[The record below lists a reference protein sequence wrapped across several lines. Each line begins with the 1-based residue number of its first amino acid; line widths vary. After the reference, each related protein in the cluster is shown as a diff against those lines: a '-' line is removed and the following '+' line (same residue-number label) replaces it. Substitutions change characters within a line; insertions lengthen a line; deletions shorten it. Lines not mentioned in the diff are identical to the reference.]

1 MPSLPLAG
9 IRVLDMTVVWAG
21 PYCCTLLADM
31 GAEVIRLESLRAFI
45 TSTRGTLAR
54 PSEEWIKSMPVS
66 HAGTPGRVP
75 GARPWNRTPLFNAHG
90 RNKLGMTL
98 DVRDPEGMD
107 TFKSLVRVSD
117 VFIENNVSE
126 TMDKLGISYELLR
139 EQRPDI
145 IMLRRPAYGNTGPY
159 RNYRAHGVH
168 IEGVLGHTML
178 RSYPDMD
185 PSYNSTV
192 LMSDAAGGTQ
202 GAFAVIAALHHRNR
216 TGKGQLIELAQ
227 AENAMPFLGEY
238 FMDYSMNGRVSNTLG
253 NRHPHALQ
261 GCYPC
266 KGDDHWVNITIYDD
280 RQWAGFCHALGNPAW
295 TRDEKYGG
303 STDRY
308 LHHDELDEYIAAWT
322 RHRDSYEVMHLL
334 QAEGVPAGPVINER
348 DAYNDPQMESRG
360 MFQEAYQED
369 CGTHLYPGPP
379 YQMSET
385 PLKIRRGP
393 VRLGEDNGYV
403 YKELLGVSDQD
414 YGDLEGKGQ
423 IGMDYAPE
431 VP

>member
-1 MPSLPLAG
+1 MPA
-9 IRVLDMTVVWAG
+9 
-21 PYCCTLLADM
+21 
-31 GAEVIRLESLRAFI
+31 
-45 TSTRGTLAR
+45 
-54 PSEEWIKSMPVS
+54 S

-90 RNKLGMTL
+90 RNKLGATL

-107 TFKSLVRVSD
+107 TFKRLVRISD

-126 TMDKLGISYELLR
+126 TMDKLGISYELLK

-145 IMLRRPAYGNTGPY
+145 IMLRMPAYGNSGPY
-159 RNYRAHGVH
+159 KNYRAHGVH

-202 GAFAVIAALHHRNR
+202 GAFAVVAALHYRNR

-238 FMDYSMNGRVSNTLG
+238 FMDHSMNGRVSDTLG
-253 NRHPHALQ
+253 NRHPRAIQ

-266 KGDDHWVNITIYDD
+266 KGEDRWINITTYDD
-280 RQWAGFCHALGNPAW
+280 RQWAAFCRALGNPAW
-295 TRDEKYGG
+295 TYDEKYADP
-303 STDRY
+303 SLRS
-308 LHHDELDEYIAAWT
+308 LHRDELDEHVAAWT
-322 RHRDSYEVMHLL
+322 RERDPYEVMHLL
-334 QAEGVPAGPVINER
+334 QAAGIPAGPVINER
-348 DAYNDPQMESRG
+348 DAYSDPQMESRG

-369 CGTHLYPGPP
+369 CGTHLYPGAPF
-379 YQMSET
+379 QMSET

-393 VRLGEDNGYV
+393 VRLGEDNGHV
-403 YKELLGVSDQD
+403 YKGLLGLSDRD
-414 YGDLEGKGQ
+414 YGDLEEKGQ